1 MFYVY
6 LIGFLVGGTVL
17 LLQFLLSLVGL
28 GGHHDTGDGHDFH
41 DGGHDAAGHD
51 ADGHD
56 GHDAHHGHGHGTHAA
71 GQDSA
76 AAWFV
81 SLLTFRTVVAALTF
95 FGIGGLAAL
104 EAGLEP
110 LLSVAVALAAGLGAM
125 LLVASMMRTLGKL
138 RSDGSV
144 RIQRAVGLTGTVY
157 LGIPANRTGTG
168 KVTLNL
174 QNRTVEYQAVT
185 QQQELPTGTKVKV
198 VAVLGSDTVEVV
210 PCT

>member
-6 LIGFLVGGTVL
+6 LIAFLLGGTVL
-17 LLQFLLSLVGL
+17 LLQVLLSLVGL
-28 GGHHDTGDGHDFH
+28 GGHHDAGAGHDF

-51 ADGHD
+51 AHPDHD
-56 GHDAHHGHGHGTHAA
+56 GHAGDQEHAT
-71 GQDSA
+71 
-76 AAWFV
+76 AWFV
-81 SLLTFRTVVAALTF
+81 GLLTFRTVVAALAF

-104 EAGLEP
+104 EAGLDP
-110 LLSVAVALAAGLGAM
+110 FLSACVALAAGLGAM
-125 LLVASMMRTLGKL
+125 LLVASLMRALGQL
-138 RSDGSV
+138 RSDGAV
-144 RIQRAVGLTGTVY
+144 RIHRAVGLTGTVY
-157 LGIPANRTGTG
+157 LGIPGNRAGAG

-174 QNRTVEYQAVT
+174 QNRTVEYQAIT